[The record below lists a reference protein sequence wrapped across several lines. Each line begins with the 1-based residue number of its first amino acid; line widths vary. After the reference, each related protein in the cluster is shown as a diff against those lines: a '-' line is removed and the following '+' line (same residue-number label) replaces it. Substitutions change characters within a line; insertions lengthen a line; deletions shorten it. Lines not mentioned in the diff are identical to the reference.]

1 MKQRLLLHKLSHTLR
16 KRSADQEGFAIL
28 EAMIAAATFGIF
40 MLAVIGMLMQTY
52 KTNNVSRD
60 VTEATAFAADQIETI
75 QLKGYDNVD
84 LQNNTYPSAQVD
96 KYTVNVATNLDAVID
111 HTMTVTVTVSW
122 QDKGRTRNVIIN
134 DILVDFI

>member
-1 MKQRLLLHKLSHTLR
+1 MKQRLLLHKRSHILR
-16 KRSADQEGFAIL
+16 RGSVGDEGFAIL

-60 VTEATAFAADQIETI
+60 VTEATALAADEIETI
-75 QLKGYDNVD
+75 QLKGYDNAD

-96 KYTVNVATNLDAVID
+96 KYTINVATSLDTIID
-111 HTMTVTVTVSW
+111 HTMSVTVTVNW
-122 QDKGRTRNVIIN
+122 QDKGQARNVTIN